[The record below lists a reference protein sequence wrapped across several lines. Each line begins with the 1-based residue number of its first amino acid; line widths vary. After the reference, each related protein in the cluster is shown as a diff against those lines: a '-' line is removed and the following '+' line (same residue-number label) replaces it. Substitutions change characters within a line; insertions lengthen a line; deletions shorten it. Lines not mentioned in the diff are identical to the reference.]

1 MAKENEST
9 TYQNLLT
16 TTKVLLKGKR
26 LALKAC
32 VIKYEISQVN
42 DSCCPCK
49 KWKTKNKHTSLNLV
63 SHPVLVFAFQK
74 KIYLSFTK
82 IFLLALKL

>member
-49 KWKTKNKHTSLNLV
+49 K
-63 SHPVLVFAFQK
+63 
-74 KIYLSFTK
+74 
-82 IFLLALKL
+82 